1 MSAAHDH
8 RPSEPCGQVHRIQGF
23 HNLFKCTRL
32 TSQEVELDKSER
44 QRTFEDCIYAIHTDR
59 SPPNVIVKRK
69 EIFLESGKPNRTFSN
84 IQIVW
89 NLEYECSGK

>member
-23 HNLFKCTRL
+23 HNLFAQGSPRRKWNWTKVRGKELLKIGYMLFIL
-32 TSQEVELDKSER
+32 T
-44 QRTFEDCIYAIHTDR
+44 A
-59 SPPNVIVKRK
+59 PPNVIVKRK

-89 NLEYECSGK
+89 NLEYECSAK